1 MIVDL
6 TDGNFE
12 GEVLKSEI
20 PVLIDFWDEWCGPC
34 KIMTPV
40 IEELEEEYAGKLK
53 IAKLNV
59 DEARETASTYGIMSI
74 PTLILFNQGAEVD
87 RLSGAMPKD
96 PLVHWIES
104 KVNL

>member
-20 PVLIDFWDEWCGPC
+20 PVLIDFWAEWCGPC

>member
-20 PVLIDFWDEWCGPC
+20 PVLIDFWAEWCGPC

-40 IEELEEEYAGKLK
+40 IEELEEEYADKLK